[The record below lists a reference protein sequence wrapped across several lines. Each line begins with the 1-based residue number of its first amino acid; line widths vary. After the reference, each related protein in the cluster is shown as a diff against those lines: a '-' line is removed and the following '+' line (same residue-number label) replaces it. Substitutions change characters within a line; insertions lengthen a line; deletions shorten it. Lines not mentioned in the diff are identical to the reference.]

1 MVELVA
7 KTPCAGL
14 LPVSV
19 GDLRL
24 EECEM
29 LPMSVIMPYAGKSEA
44 VGTALQKAHGLA
56 LPSVNKAEIDGG
68 ASVLWFGRGQFLLR
82 GAAPDAGLSDLAA
95 VTDQSD
101 AWAVVRLSGAK
112 AVDVLARLVPVDM
125 RLSAF
130 PEKSTV
136 RTDLMHMMAS
146 ITRLGPDSFQIMV
159 FRSMAQTLVH
169 DLKGAMEAVGARG

>member
-19 GDLRL
+19 GDLRI
-24 EECEM
+24 EESQM
-29 LPMSVIMPYAGKSEA
+29 LPMFVIMPFSGKEEA
-44 VGTALQKAHGLA
+44 VGAALQKAHGVA
-56 LPSVNKAEIDGG
+56 LPSVNRVEINGE
-68 ASVLWFGRGQFLLR
+68 ASLLWFGRGQFLLR
-82 GAAPDAGLSDLAA
+82 GAAPDADLSDLAA

-112 AVDVLARLVPVDM
+112 AADVLARLVPVDM

>member
-19 GDLRL
+19 GDLRI
-24 EECEM
+24 EESQM
-29 LPMSVIMPYAGKSEA
+29 LPMSVIMPFSGKEEA
-44 VGTALQKAHGLA
+44 VGAALQKAHGLA
-56 LPSVNKAEIDGG
+56 LPPVNRAETDGET
-68 ASVLWFGRGQFLLR
+68 SVLWFGRGQFLLR
-82 GAAPDAGLSDLAA
+82 GVVPDAGLSDAAA

-112 AVDVLARLVPVDM
+112 AADVLARLVPVDM

>member
-1 MVELVA
+1 M
-7 KTPCAGL
+7 

-19 GDLRL
+19 GDLRI
-24 EECEM
+24 EETHM
-29 LPMSVIMPYAGKSEA
+29 LPMSVIMPFLGKEEA
-44 VGTALQKAHGLA
+44 VGATLQKAHGLA
-56 LPSVNKAEIDGG
+56 LPPVNRAEIDGET
-68 ASVLWFGRGQFLLR
+68 SVLWFGRGQFLLR
-82 GAAPDAGLSDLAA
+82 GAAPDADLTDLAA

-112 AVDVLARLVPVDM
+112 AADVLARLVPVDM